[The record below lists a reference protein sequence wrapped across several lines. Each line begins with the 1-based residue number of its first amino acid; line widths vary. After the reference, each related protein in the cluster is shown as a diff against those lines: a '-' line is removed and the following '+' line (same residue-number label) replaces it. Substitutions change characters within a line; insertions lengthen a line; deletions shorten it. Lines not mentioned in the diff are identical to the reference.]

1 MDVIKLDT
9 GEILENVKITRE
21 MPVEKISNDDLAQI
35 LNQMDY
41 KLSYTISYD
50 EFKIQNNNLQIGK
63 LLLDDKGKPDIKVM
77 GFFNLL
83 CEMMTTYSNSLT
95 YNTNNEL
102 IKELGISRST
112 FSIYMKKLKEV
123 DLIRIIKYNG
133 CKCYALNPLYTIKGY
148 SISAPVFIAYQ
159 DVLKPYLN
167 KFVYEFYVR
176 TYIHGNVIKIKSKK
190 VKYL

>member
-1 MDVIKLDT
+1 MDVVKLDT
-9 GEILENVKITRE
+9 GEILENVRVTKE
-21 MPVEKISNDDLAQI
+21 VSMDKLSNDDLAHI
-35 LNQMDY
+35 LDQMDY

-50 EFKIQNNNLQIGK
+50 EFKIQNNK
-63 LLLDDKGKPDIKVM
+63 FKASALLVDEKGRPDMKVI

-102 IKELGISRST
+102 ISDLGISRST

-123 DLIRIIKYNG
+123 DLIRIVKYHG
-133 CKCYALNPLYTIKGY
+133 HKCYVLNPLYTIRGY
-148 SISAPVFIAYQ
+148 SISAPVFIAYH
-159 DVLKPYLN
+159 DVLKPHLN

-190 VKYL
+190 VQCL